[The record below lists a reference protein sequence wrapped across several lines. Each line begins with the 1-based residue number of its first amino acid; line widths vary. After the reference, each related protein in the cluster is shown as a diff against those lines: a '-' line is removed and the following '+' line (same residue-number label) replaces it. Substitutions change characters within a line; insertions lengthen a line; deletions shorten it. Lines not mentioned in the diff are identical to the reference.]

1 MAETLTTK
9 GSTTHHFPN
18 RALFEKALHLGLI
31 KEGDVVY
38 VDGVEQL
45 DAVPTK
51 GSENLVSSGA
61 IYDAFEEVYDEIED
75 VETVAVT
82 TAEVMELWNKIMNE
96 GAVL

>member
-1 MAETLTTK
+1 MAETLITK

-18 RALFEKALHLGLI
+18 KALFQKALYLGLI

-45 DAVPTK
+45 DPVPTK

-61 IYDAFEEVYDEIED
+61 IYDEIEKVYEEIED

-96 GAVL
+96 GAV

>member
-1 MAETLTTK
+1 MAETLKTK

-18 RALFEKALHLGLI
+18 KAMFEKALHLGLL
-31 KEGDVVY
+31 KAGDKVY

-45 DAVPTK
+45 DPVPTK
-51 GSENLVSSGA
+51 NSENLVSSGA
-61 IYDAFEEVYDEIED
+61 IYDAIEDIHEEIED

>member
-9 GSTTHHFPN
+9 GTRTHHFPN
-18 RALFEKALHLGLI
+18 RALFEKALHLGLL
-31 KEGDVVY
+31 KEGDIVY

-45 DAVPTK
+45 DPVPTK

-61 IYDAFEEVYDEIED
+61 IYETVEEIYEAVED

-82 TAEVMELWNKIMNE
+82 SAEVLALWNKIMNE
-96 GAVL
+96 GAV